1 MASAAELIDKLEQRL
16 DRQIGTARR
25 ARTTTIV
32 VVGILMVALGTYLT
46 LLTNQVESLAQP
58 QDVSMMVTDAIRTK
72 IPEARRLVAAEIKQQ
87 APAALDKA
95 VEDFLAQVPQARKDV
110 VLLVDKLVEEQV
122 RIINR
127 EVDKGFDEAIKN
139 HGPEVRNLIK
149 ELNTEGGP
157 KRFEDFVYETLSE
170 QLKHPELRHDIEG
183 YGLILV
189 RMSNRLGALF
199 AAQNLDPAQRLE
211 KEFIQTL
218 REISNRTPK
227 YEKSPDPK
235 LISDEITKEV
245 TPPKK

>member
-1 MASAAELIDKLEQRL
+1 MATAMELIDKLEARL
-16 DRQIGTARR
+16 DDQIASTKRS
-25 ARTTTIV
+25 RTTTII
-32 VVGILMVALGTYLT
+32 VVGILMIALGTYLT
-46 LLTNQVESLAQP
+46 ILTNQVESLAQP

-72 IPEARRLVAAEIKQQ
+72 IPEARRMVAAEIKSQ

-127 EVDKGFDEAIKN
+127 EVDAGFDDAISK
-139 HGPEVRNLIK
+139 HGPEIRNLLK
-149 ELNTEGGP
+149 DLSSEGGP

-189 RMSNRLGALF
+189 RMSNRLSALF
-199 AAQNLDPAQRLE
+199 AAQDLNTAQRLE

-227 YEKSPDPK
+227 YQASPDPK
-235 LISDEITKEV
+235 LISDEIQKDV
-245 TPPKK
+245 KPAGK